1 MRSLP
6 YFCRGPVI
14 RGFGRGSKDL
24 GIPTANFPESVVD
37 SLPAD
42 ISTGIY
48 YGWARVDNGDI
59 HKMVMSIGWNPYYQN
74 TKKSMETHLIH
85 KFKDDFYGETLSV
98 AMVGYIRPERGFSSL
113 EELISAIHS
122 DIEEA
127 KQKLD
132 SPEHLKL
139 KEDNFFRSFSSS
151 TTNSEIMNG
160 H

>member
-37 SLPAD
+37 SLPSD
-42 ISTGIY
+42 MSTGIY

-59 HKMVMSIGWNPYYQN
+59 HKMVMSIGWNPYYKN
-74 TKKSMETHLIH
+74 VKKSMETHLFH
-85 KFKDDFYGETLSV
+85 NFKEDFYGHMLSV

-113 EELISAIHS
+113 EELIAAIHS

-127 KQKLD
+127 KRQLD
-132 SPEHLKL
+132 LPEHIKL
-139 KEDNFFRSFSSS
+139 KEDTFFRTSIS
-151 TTNSEIMNG
+151 TTTDQILNG

>member
-6 YFCRGPVI
+6 YFCRGLVI

-24 GIPTANFPESVVD
+24 GIPTANFQESVVD

-42 ISTGIY
+42 LNTGIY
-48 YGWARVDNGDI
+48 YGWGCVGNGAV
-59 HKMVMSIGWNPYYQN
+59 HKMVMSIGWNPYYKN

-85 KFKDDFYGETLSV
+85 KFKEDFYGQMLSV
-98 AMVGYIRPERGFSSL
+98 VLVGYIRPERGFSSL
-113 EELISAIHS
+113 DELITAIRS

-127 KQKLD
+127 QRNLD
-132 SPEHLKL
+132 LPEHLKL
-139 KEDNFFRSFSSS
+139 KEDNFFRASLS
-151 TTNSEIMNG
+151 TTSNQIMNG